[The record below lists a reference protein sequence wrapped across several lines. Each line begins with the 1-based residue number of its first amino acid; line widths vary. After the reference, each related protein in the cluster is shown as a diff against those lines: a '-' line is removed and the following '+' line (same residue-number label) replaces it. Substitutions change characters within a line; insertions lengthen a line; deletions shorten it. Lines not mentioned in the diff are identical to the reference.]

1 MATAETLTA
10 PHAPSTQ
17 QAHKKTF
24 LVGKFW
30 NPDHTLDA
38 LKNIKEKG
46 VKIYDVYSPF
56 PLHGIEPYLDIK
68 RSRLTTAAFIYGVM
82 GFLAGIAMMFFMF
95 GIDWPMNIGGKPS
108 VPWIDFVPITFELT
122 VLFAAHGIVI
132 TFFIVAQYWPGK
144 EAKLFDVNQTDD
156 VFVVVID
163 KREIQDDYEIRNL
176 MTESGAFEIIEK
188 EEQ

>member
-1 MATAETLTA
+1 MATAETLTMPPA
-10 PHAPSTQ
+10 AEGKVK
-17 QAHKKTF
+17 KKTF

-30 NPDHTLDA
+30 NPDHTLEA
-38 LKNIKEKG
+38 LKKMKAEG
-46 VKIYDVYSPF
+46 VRIYDVYSPF

-68 RSRLTTAAFIYGVM
+68 RSRLTTAAFIYGLT
-82 GFLAGIAMMFFMF
+82 GFFAGIAMMFFMF

-144 EAKLFDVNQTDD
+144 KAKLFDINQTDD

-163 KREIQDDYEIRNL
+163 KDELDDEQDVREIMNEN
-176 MTESGAFEIIEK
+176 GAFEIIEK